1 MQQFVIE
8 GGYPLSGEMTPGG
21 NKNAA
26 LKMLP
31 ACLLT
36 DEPVILRNVPNIGDV
51 RVTIRVL
58 QGLGAE
64 VEWLDA
70 KTLRVHA
77 HNITSTEIDPALA
90 QKIRASM
97 VFAGPMLARCG
108 KLTLPAPG
116 GDVIGQRRLDTHVIA
131 LTKLGAQIDFHDG
144 VFDMQAKQLIGKDIL
159 LDEASVTATENA
171 LMAAVLAKGTT
182 IIRNAASEPHVQDL
196 CIMLNNLGAQIDG
209 VGSNRLVIQGV
220 EKLHGGEA
228 RVGADFMEVGSF
240 IGAAVVTGG
249 SIRIKDADPQ
259 HLDMIALVFG
269 RLGVRWDTEGQDII
283 VPAGQQLTIE
293 PDLGNRIPVI
303 RAQPWPAFP
312 SDLMSIAI
320 VVASQSAGAVL
331 FHEWMYESRFFF
343 TDKLSRMGARITLC
357 DPHRVLVQGPVRLH
371 GTPYI
376 SSPDIRA
383 GMALVL
389 AALAAKGETRISN
402 IQQIDRGYERV
413 DEKLSALGAQI
424 LRIED
429 KSITPVNDTQE
440 TRSLGNE

>member
-1 MQQFVIE
+1 
-8 GGYPLSGEMTPGG
+8 
-21 NKNAA
+21 
-26 LKMLP
+26 
-31 ACLLT
+31 
-36 DEPVILRNVPNIGDV
+36 
-51 RVTIRVL
+51 
-58 QGLGAE
+58 
-64 VEWLDA
+64 
-70 KTLRVHA
+70 
-77 HNITSTEIDPALA
+77 
-90 QKIRASM
+90 
-97 VFAGPMLARCG
+97 
-108 KLTLPAPG
+108 
-116 GDVIGQRRLDTHVIA
+116 VIA
-131 LTKLGAQIDFHDG
+131 LTKLGAHIELKNG
-144 VFDMQAKQLIGKDIL
+144 VFEMRADRLVGRDIL

-171 LMAAVLAKGTT
+171 LMGAVLAKGTT

-196 CIMLNNLGAQIDG
+196 CLMLNNLGAQIDG
-209 VGSNRLVIQGV
+209 IGSNRLAIQGV
-220 EKLHGGEA
+220 EKLHGGEG

-240 IGAAVVTGG
+240 IGAAAVTSGA
-249 SIRIKDADPQ
+249 IRIKDADPQ
-259 HLDMIALVFG
+259 HMDMIALVFG
-269 RLGVRWDTEGQDII
+269 RLGVEWQTDGQDI
-283 VPAGQQLTIE
+283 VVSASQSLTIT

-343 TDKLSRMGARITLC
+343 TDKLARMGARITLC
-357 DPHRVLVQGPVRLH
+357 DPHRVLVQGPARLQ

-413 DEKLSALGAQI
+413 DEKLAALGARI

-429 KSITPVNDTQE
+429 KSVSPLNETQE
-440 TRSLGNE
+440 TRSLGNA